1 MDIFGAVQTIQI
13 VKQNIKITMES
24 HCIINNVRCYME
36 ILKKMEEMDIPG
48 AKIEFTPVEAEQ
60 LGLQE
65 EDALDAVMDGE

>member
-1 MDIFGAVQTIQI
+1 
-13 VKQNIKITMES
+13 
-24 HCIINNVRCYME
+24 ME

-65 EDALDAVMDGE
+65 EDALTLEDALDAVMDGE